1 MTKILQTIADILIQK
16 LKTAKTDEEF
26 QSIYSIALQL
36 DNFAIR
42 RGIYLD

>member
-1 MTKILQTIADILIQK
+1 MTKILQTIADILIEK
-16 LKTAKTDEEF
+16 LKTVKTDEEF

>member
-1 MTKILQTIADILIQK
+1 MTKILQTIADVLIKK
-16 LKTAKTDEEF
+16 LEAAKTDEEF

-36 DNFAIR
+36 DDFAIR